1 MLSIKVLI
9 PGKEH
14 YYLTAA
20 TQGIDEY
27 YTVRGEIPGRW
38 VGAGAGTLG
47 LEGRV
52 EPEDL
57 AAILEGR
64 DRRTGA
70 RLASEARTVPG
81 FDLTFSAPKSV
92 SLLFALGEEELVV
105 QVFAAHDAAVDA
117 ALAYLERHALY
128 VRRGHGGARRIP
140 AKGLIGAAFRHRTSR
155 AGDPQLHTHALVANL
170 ALGEDDRWS
179 TIDSRC
185 LFRHARTAGFA
196 YQAHLRYELSC
207 RVGVRWGPVVHG
219 CSEIDGIPR
228 PVLRAFSRRRA
239 DIERVL
245 DERGQSSAAAAEIAA
260 LSTRPAKD
268 FDEDHEALRAEWVER
283 AAVMGVDDIRIAG
296 LVGLELEP
304 ILAPPDDADIATD
317 LTADSSTFQHRDVV
331 RAFAA
336 LAQQGVPVDSLERWT
351 DRFLTT
357 PYTIRVADDVYST
370 PEIMDL
376 ERAIVT
382 NAMARRGARVGVVGI
397 DVVDV
402 VLRSQWRLSHEQID
416 AIRRLTVSGA
426 GVDVV
431 VGVAGSGKT
440 TALGAAREAW
450 EQTGH
455 TVIGT
460 ALAARAAA
468 QLEAGAGIPSR
479 TLDRLLGDLD
489 REPLGA
495 DAVIVVDEAAMISTR
510 KLARLLA
517 HATRVTPRWCSSAIT
532 VNSPRSAPVA
542 RFEVSPTV

>member
-1 MLSIKVLI
+1 M
-9 PGKEH
+9 H
-14 YYLTAA
+14 
-20 TQGIDEY
+20 
-27 YTVRGEIPGRW
+27 GEIAGRW
-38 VGAGAGTLG
+38 VGSGIEELG

-52 EPEDL
+52 EPDDL
-57 AAILEGR
+57 AAVLEGR
-64 DRRTGA
+64 DRRSGT
-70 RLASEARTVPG
+70 RLASETRKVPG

-92 SLLFALGEEELVV
+92 SLLFALGDDEMAAS
-105 QVFAAHDAAVDA
+105 VFAAHDDAVDM
-117 ALAYLERHALY
+117 ALGYLERHVLF
-128 VRRGHGGARRIP
+128 VRRGHAGAQRIA

-155 AGDPQLHTHALVANL
+155 AGDPQLHTHVLIANL

-185 LFRHARTAGFA
+185 LFRHARTAGFV

-207 RVGVRWGPVVHG
+207 RLGVRWGPVVQG
-219 CSEIDGIPR
+219 CAEIDGLPR
-228 PVLRAFSRRRA
+228 PVLRTFSRRRA
-239 DIERVL
+239 DIERAL

-268 FDEDHEALRAEWVER
+268 FDEDHEALRAAWIER
-283 AAVMGVDDIRIAG
+283 AAAMGVDRSRIAG
-296 LVGLELEP
+296 LMGLEPEP
-304 ILAPPDDADIATD
+304 MLAPPDDADIATD
-317 LTADSSTFQHRDVV
+317 LTAEQSTFQHRDAV

-336 LAQQGVPVDSLERWT
+336 RAQQGVPVDSLERWT
-351 DRFLTT
+351 DRFLAN
-357 PYTIRVADDVYST
+357 PYAIRVADDLYST

-382 NAMARRGARVGVVGI
+382 NAIARRGARVGLVRT
-397 DVVDV
+397 DVVDL
-402 VLRSQWRLSHEQID
+402 VLHGQWRLSHEQID
-416 AIRRLTVSGA
+416 AIRRLTTSGA

-440 TALGAAREAW
+440 TALGLAREAW

-455 TVIGT
+455 TVIG
-460 ALAARAAA
+460 AAVAARAAA

-495 DAVIVVDEAAMISTR
+495 NAVIVVDEAAMISTR

-517 HATRVTPRWCSSAIT
+517 HATRAEREGC
-532 VNSPRSAPVA
+532 A
-542 RFEVSPTV
+542 RR